1 VVDPVKRATKER
13 PVKIH
18 SAFVVAVAAST
29 LVAGC
34 SFTSNTR
41 TVEPAPVATRTVVT
55 ETPVAVVPATTTTVY
70 TTTR

>member
-1 VVDPVKRATKER
+1 M
-13 PVKIH
+13 KIH

-29 LVAGC
+29 LAAGC

-41 TVEPAPVATRTVVT
+41 TVEPGPVATRTVVT
-55 ETPVAVVPATTTTVY
+55 ETPVAVAPATTTTVY